1 MGLGDDML
9 GEMVWWVGG
18 SWRRIDAY
26 ERESRSLASGQVQ
39 SAVRCAVSGL
49 LLSVDRGG
57 CGGFVC
63 QMAALPVIHGL
74 QSARS
79 KDYVG
84 RSGWHILPKQKGACR
99 GLVVARQNDM
109 VLPWPLP
116 TNEPPAAQPRHS
128 GPVVSGLLLECSSLA
143 ISTRALAATLTVS
156 VSHCLY
162 IVAHRV

>member
-1 MGLGDDML
+1 MKSVGRWEVGWDWEKTWFDQLS
-9 GEMVWWVGG
+9 WVVGAA
-18 SWRRIDAY
+18 RLLVRA
-26 ERESRSLASGQVQ
+26 AQQ

-99 GLVVARQNDM
+99 GLVVVRQSDM
-109 VLPWPLP
+109 VQPWPLP

-128 GPVVSGLLLECSSLA
+128 GPVVSGPLLECSSLA
-143 ISTRALAATLTVS
+143 ISTRALAATLCVCFTS
-156 VSHCLY
+156 MDCCT
-162 IVAHRV
+162 